1 MYSIKT
7 VSEVLKDIQIKDNVQ
22 FVEDKT
28 MKRKLILK
36 DKYYTKCNVQLIS
49 KDSFEVLNAERDF
62 LSICLKINL
71 LLYF

>member
-28 MKRKLILK
+28 MKRKLTLK